1 MKIMNANCPNCGAA
15 LEFDENDSQTVC
27 EYCDSVIILDNENK
41 SKEYEDAG
49 YSFEMG
55 RQKAREELN
64 GRYIPQQNTYQ
75 NEEPKK
81 RKTWLW
87 VLGWMFM
94 FPIPLSIIVGRSKK
108 IPTWLKA
115 VIIIA
120 VWAVYFFWLATAE
133 NEDAQSAETAQDS
146 VTTSYSQAAY
156 E

>member
-1 MKIMNANCPNCGAA
+1 MKKMKIMNANCPNCGAA

-75 NEEPKK
+75 NVAVGARVDIYVSDSAVDYCRQEQKNPNVAQS
-81 RKTWLW
+81 RDHYRCVGF
-87 VLGWMFM
+87 VLFLGR
-94 FPIPLSIIVGRSKK
+94 VGR
-108 IPTWLKA
+108 
-115 VIIIA
+115 
-120 VWAVYFFWLATAE
+120 E
-133 NEDAQSAETAQDS
+133 
-146 VTTSYSQAAY
+146 
-156 E
+156 